1 MTAKDYFENLATE
14 HSMVLHR
21 DTEPHFACSME
32 DAATLMARRLYY
44 PAIFLD
50 EGNLQITGNDGN
62 ELLQREY
69 ALAIVSHVTDAGN
82 EKEIHQAFD
91 TTETI
96 MTDIIARMVRDKSLG
111 NQPVSRFTPIGCE
124 AHRVELTD
132 AGLYGWMLFFSLTS
146 RLSTLNCN
154 EHFNS

>member
-1 MTAKDYFENLATE
+1 MTVQEYFENLATE

-21 DTEPHFACSME
+21 ETEPHFACSLE
-32 DAATLMARRLYY
+32 DAATLMARRLCY

-50 EGNLQITGNDGN
+50 EGDLAITGTDGN
-62 ELLQREY
+62 ELLQRDY

-82 EKEIHQAFD
+82 EEEKRQAFD

-96 MTDIIARMVRDKSLG
+96 MTDIIARMVRDKRLG
-111 NQPVSRFTPIGCE
+111 NRPVSRFSPLGCE
-124 AHRVELTD
+124 AHRVELSD
-132 AGLYGWMLFFSLTS
+132 AGLYGWILLFDLTT
-146 RLSTLNCN
+146 RLTTLNCN